1 MNRCSICIYSRS
13 SSSTETFTLVCV
25 CGRIAATRAGPA
37 GRTITECNFALGHIG
52 QVAAARDD
60 AIVCAAATS
69 ALLSIGCD
77 PEGEPGNHFGSYMT
91 SLRVV
96 HSAITSKFLLY
107 YYLVKHSVLRSSCT
121 IGLP

>member
-1 MNRCSICIYSRS
+1 M
-13 SSSTETFTLVCV
+13 VCV
-25 CGRIAATRAGPA
+25 CGWIAATRAGLA

-52 QVAAARDD
+52 QVAAERDD
-60 AIVCAAATS
+60 ATVCAAATS
-69 ALLSIGCD
+69 ALLSIACD

-107 YYLVKHSVLRSSCT
+107 LLKLSVLLVWCTLDMQSLHSSF
-121 IGLP
+121 